1 MKRLLLP
8 LLSSLA
14 LTMAVNLSPLIAEP
28 AKITKQ
34 IERANL
40 SFNLGL
46 SNYKRSNYS
55 EAIHYLSSAVR
66 DINTALESQS
76 SNPNLYML
84 RGLIYGWQRA
94 ALSERASIG
103 LGSPEQQNSDFS
115 LSYMFSELAI
125 NDFTTAMQIDPN
137 LIEAYVERGNEKM
150 VLMGVGKPKD
160 AIKDYSE
167 AIKLKPDFA
176 EAYIRRGLANKK
188 LSTGLFSKKPMNKS
202 KVCPDWE
209 KAYSLGSKEAAVL
222 LTKHCK

>member
-66 DINTALESQS
+66 D
-76 SNPNLYML
+76 
-84 RGLIYGWQRA
+84 
-94 ALSERASIG
+94 
-103 LGSPEQQNSDFS
+103 
-115 LSYMFSELAI
+115 
-125 NDFTTAMQIDPN
+125 
-137 LIEAYVERGNEKM
+137 
-150 VLMGVGKPKD
+150 
-160 AIKDYSE
+160 
-167 AIKLKPDFA
+167 
-176 EAYIRRGLANKK
+176 
-188 LSTGLFSKKPMNKS
+188 
-202 KVCPDWE
+202 
-209 KAYSLGSKEAAVL
+209 
-222 LTKHCK
+222 